1 VFQPRVLKLQATC
14 SVRTLLT
21 RRVHPKADRIA
32 TTRTLITVV
41 LAGVLVAAGAVPGIA
56 QVATP
61 TFADLRSAGHWGET
75 VYITDQSG
83 TTVKG
88 RIVRISAT
96 SIELL
101 VNDVSREWVVADV
114 TRIRQGRRHA
124 MLGTKVGLVVG
135 FGLGALVVLTDPY
148 CRNGGRAASS
158 DWCGPEA
165 VLLVGGVLGGIGA
178 GAGAAIGAAIRTERV
193 LYAAPNP
200 STHGFSLR
208 VAPGVIG
215 MRAGLRF

>member
-1 VFQPRVLKLQATC
+1 MP
-14 SVRTLLT
+14 VRTQLT
-21 RRVHPKADRIA
+21 RRVYPQAGRIA

-41 LAGVLVAAGAVPGIA
+41 LAGVLVAAGAAPGIA

-61 TFADLRSAGHWGET
+61 TFADLRSARHGGET

-114 TRIRQGRRHA
+114 MRQGRRHA
-124 MLGTKVGLVVG
+124 MLGR
-135 FGLGALVVLTDPY
+135 P
-148 CRNGGRAASS
+148 
-158 DWCGPEA
+158 
-165 VLLVGGVLGGIGA
+165 
-178 GAGAAIGAAIRTERV
+178 
-193 LYAAPNP
+193 
-200 STHGFSLR
+200 H
-208 VAPGVIG
+208 
-215 MRAGLRF
+215 